1 MTINKK
7 FLQFLGA
14 ILIIVFHLWIKLSN
28 NLLESFFVGIAY
40 IGVDIFFLVSV
51 CSLANKTIDYK
62 SFIVNRFKTIYLKF
76 VVFVLIMA
84 LFTQRFNTIFN
95 RLLFIELFTKGGGA
109 FLWFIPAILIFYL
122 VFPFFIKWKN
132 KYKSLIVLLGYL
144 VLASICT
151 LTKQNQLMIV
161 LNRIPLILLTY
172 ELCTRNLTNQNLIGF
187 ICLIMGFIL
196 LYFFGYSPKLNK
208 PFYNFFY
215 IFASLAVI
223 GIAMLIPKFK
233 SPKIIDLIASSSL
246 EIYAFQMI
254 FGFKLA
260 VIVYQF
266 LNNALLANIITISIV
281 IIISIAFNYL
291 WKYLA
296 KKSQFNL

>member
-95 RLLFIELFTKGGGA
+95 RLLFIELFT
-109 FLWFIPAILIFYL
+109 
-122 VFPFFIKWKN
+122 
-132 KYKSLIVLLGYL
+132 
-144 VLASICT
+144 
-151 LTKQNQLMIV
+151 
-161 LNRIPLILLTY
+161 
-172 ELCTRNLTNQNLIGF
+172 
-187 ICLIMGFIL
+187 
-196 LYFFGYSPKLNK
+196 
-208 PFYNFFY
+208 
-215 IFASLAVI
+215 
-223 GIAMLIPKFK
+223 
-233 SPKIIDLIASSSL
+233 
-246 EIYAFQMI
+246 
-254 FGFKLA
+254 
-260 VIVYQF
+260 
-266 LNNALLANIITISIV
+266 
-281 IIISIAFNYL
+281 
-291 WKYLA
+291 
-296 KKSQFNL
+296 

>member
-14 ILIIVFHLWIKLSN
+14 ILIIIFHLWIKLSSSF
-28 NLLESFFVGIAY
+28 LESFFVGIAY

-76 VVFVLIMA
+76 LIFVLIMA
-84 LFTQRFNTIFN
+84 LFTQRFSNILN
-95 RLLFIELFTKGGGA
+95 RLFFLEFFTKGGGA

-122 VFPFFIKWKN
+122 VFPLFIKWKN
-132 KYKSLIVLLGYL
+132 NYKSLIVLFCYIVVG
-144 VLASICT
+144 IIT
-151 LTKQNQLMIV
+151 TITKQNQLMIV

-172 ELCTRNLTNQNLIGF
+172 ELCTRNLPNQKLIGF
-187 ICLIMGFIL
+187 ICLIIGFIL

-215 IFASLAVI
+215 LFAGIAVI
-223 GIAMLIPKFK
+223 GIAMIIPKFRC
-233 SPKIIDLIASSSL
+233 PKVIEIIASSSL

-254 FGFKLA
+254 FGFNLA
-260 VIVYQF
+260 AFIFKYI
-266 LNNALLANIITISIV
+266 NNALLSNIVTISIV
-281 IIISIAFNYL
+281 LIISILFNFLWNYL
-291 WKYLA
+291 N
-296 KKSQFNL
+296 KKVTVKI

>member
-14 ILIIVFHLWIKLSN
+14 ILIIIFHLWIKLSSSF
-28 NLLESFFVGIAY
+28 LESFFVGIAY

-76 VVFVLIMA
+76 VVFVLMA
-84 LFTQRFNTIFN
+84 AIFTQKYSNIFN
-95 RLLFIELFTKGGGA
+95 KLFFIELFTKGGGA

-122 VFPFFIKWKN
+122 VFPFFINWKN
-132 KYKSLIVLLGYL
+132 KYKSLIVLLGY
-144 VLASICT
+144 VIAGVIIT
-151 LTKQNQLMIV
+151 ITKQNQLMIV
-161 LNRIPLILLTY
+161 LNRIPLILMTY
-172 ELCTRNLTNQNLIGF
+172 ELCTREIKNQKILGIIFLVIG
-187 ICLIMGFIL
+187 LVL

-215 IFASLAVI
+215 LFAGITVI
-223 GIAMLIPKFK
+223 GIAMIIPKFK
-233 SPKIIDLIASSSL
+233 CPKVIEIIASSSL

-254 FGFKLA
+254 IGFNLA
-260 VIVYQF
+260 AFIF
-266 LNNALLANIITISIV
+266 KHLNNALLSNIITISI
-281 IIISIAFNYL
+281 ILIISIVFNFLWNYL
-291 WKYLA
+291 S
-296 KKSQFNL
+296 KKSQLK